1 MHRSLRGV
9 SLIDVIVG
17 SFLVLVVFLVI
28 FGLLRASLAVST
40 VAKARAAATA
50 IASSQLEYVRSLS
63 YDNVGTI
70 GGIPPG
76 IVPQHATT
84 TLDGFTFAT
93 RTFIEYVDDPA
104 DGTGASDATGIITD
118 YKRVRIAVS
127 YTINDRVRDVSLV
140 SSIVPPGLETTTG
153 GGTLKVDVVDAAGA
167 PVPGA
172 SVRVV
177 NASTSPAVDVTTF
190 ANSLG
195 IVYLPGAATSSQYQ
209 ITVTKDGYSTAQ
221 TYARNATNQNP
232 TPGFMTV
239 VKDQTTTGT
248 FAIDRLASLIVRTFL
263 PIQSA
268 TTTDTFA
275 SSARVTDAI
284 NTVVAGDALTLSGT
298 PGAYPATGSARSTAI
313 APASL
318 VSWGSVTATV
328 STPALTT
335 AAVQVADGAG
345 VPLPDAVLPGNTS
358 GFTSFPI
365 SLSGVS
371 TTTYPSLTL
380 IAKLGSADPFAAP
393 SVLEWS
399 LGYAYGPVP
408 LPNIPFTL
416 RGAKTIGS
424 TGAGAAIYK
433 TTIATST
440 DSAGV
445 VSLAPE
451 WDIYTFTI
459 SGYDVIDA
467 CQAPP
472 YTIAPG
478 ASYDHSLTLGSSTP
492 HMLLA
497 SVRDAGGAPVAGASV
512 TLSRT
517 GYAKTV
523 TSTACGAAYFGN
535 LTSASDYTLQLQKTG
550 YTTTTDTGI
559 TVSGKVFYAAPFD

>member
-1 MHRSLRGV
+1 MHRPLRGV

-50 IASSQLEYVRSLS
+50 IASSQMEYVRSLS
-63 YDNVGTI
+63 YDNVGTV

-76 IVPQHATT
+76 IVPQYATS
-84 TLDGFTFAT
+84 TLDGFTFVT

-118 YKRVRIAVS
+118 YKRVRVGVT
-127 YTINDRVRDVSLV
+127 YTINERERDVTLV
-140 SSIVPPGLETTTG
+140 TSIVPPGLETTTG
-153 GGTLKVDVVDAAGA
+153 GGTLKIDVVDATGA
-167 PVPGA
+167 PVSGA

-177 NASTSPAVDVTTF
+177 NTNTNPTVDVTTF
-190 ANSLG
+190 SNSLG

-209 ITVTKDGYSTAQ
+209 ITVTKDDYSTAQ
-221 TYARNATNQNP
+221 TYARDATNQNP
-232 TPGFMTV
+232 TPGYLTV

-275 SSARVTDAI
+275 SATNVTDLTNTTISGSAI
-284 NTVVAGDALTLSGT
+284 VLSGV
-298 PGAYPATGSARSTAI
+298 PGAYPANGSARSTAI
-313 APASL
+313 TPASL
-318 VSWGSVTATV
+318 VSWGSVTASL
-328 STPALTT
+328 STPALTS
-335 AAVQVADGAG
+335 AAIQVADGTG
-345 VPLPDAVLPGNTS
+345 TPLPDAVLPGNTS

-380 IAKLGSADPFAAP
+380 VAKLGSADPLVTP

-399 LGYAYGPVP
+399 VGYTYGPVI

-416 RGAKTIGS
+416 RGAKTTGS

-440 DSAGV
+440 NVVGT
-445 VSLAPE
+445 VSLTPE

-478 ASYDHSLTLGSSTP
+478 VSYDHSLTLGSSTP

-497 SVRDAGGAPVAGASV
+497 SVRDTSGLPVAGASV
-512 TLSRT
+512 TLART
-517 GYAKTV
+517 GYSKTV
-523 TSTACGAAYFGN
+523 TSSSCGAAYFGT
-535 LTSASDYTLQLQKTG
+535 LTSAADYTLTLEKAG